1 MIRPVAIGVP
11 FSGGAILAAA
21 VTEDDGTRKGWRPLG
36 GGIEFGETAEAAV
49 LREFHEELQARAR
62 ILRRV
67 GIIENLF
74 EHHNAQ
80 GHEIVF
86 AFELALDDPGI
97 AQGQRFV
104 LKDEGFRCEA
114 AWIDLA
120 RFREGEE
127 RLLPDGLLPLL

>member
-1 MIRPVAIGVP
+1 MEDLTTVWRPRGVIRPVAIGVP

-62 ILRRV
+62 VLRRI

-74 EHHNAQ
+74 EHHDAQ

-86 AFELALDDPGI
+86 AFELALEDAGI
-97 AQGQRFV
+97 AKKESFCP
-104 LKDEGFRCEA
+104 EGPR
-114 AWIDLA
+114 
-120 RFREGEE
+120 
-127 RLLPDGLLPLL
+127 LPLLGRLDRSGAVPGR